1 MSKITFA
8 VKLNEGILARLKK
21 FCGDHGTKY
30 SFFVEKAIQEKL
42 AAEERKE
49 DMLDFKMLLPEEE
62 NAESFDEY
70 LKGRKGSGLHT

>member
-1 MSKITFA
+1 MSKVTFA
-8 VKLNEGILARLKK
+8 VKLNEGVLSMLKQ
-21 FCGDHGTKY
+21 FCVEHGTKY

-49 DMLDFKMLLPEEE
+49 DLLDFKMSRQEEE

-70 LKGRKGSGLHT
+70 LKERNV